1 MVATVTTLGSASS
14 TVAYYARDGLCRADD
29 PVHYR
34 ASRWYGRGCETLNL
48 GSHVDPEPFAA
59 ILQDPASPDDGPP
72 GVDITFSAPKT
83 VSLSALLRDDPRV
96 VRNHDKAVR
105 ATLFRV
111 EERLLFVAARLK
123 GARRTRLVP
132 APGMVAA
139 TFRHHV
145 NRNLDPQLHTHAV
158 VASLVP
164 GAVSGASLA
173 LPVLRR
179 HALLIGAW
187 YRNELARRLED
198 DGYAVMPVQRGG
210 LAAFEILGWPRQS
223 RTVFSSRRS
232 EILEWVAERGWLRNA
247 GTMRRAALATRRA
260 KNEPIH
266 ADLVANWKRR
276 AWEHGLAFSPS
287 PSVKARTG
295 LSAIAAVRA
304 VAAEL
309 SAREPVFRHRDL
321 VAGVLGRMPGKFS
334 PDGVEAVIAGL
345 AGDGH
350 LVERTRGFGARAWIL
365 SGEDAAGARMLE
377 FARAGVAAS
386 RPLASAVRV
395 GAWIEASGLTADQG
409 RALQALV
416 LGRDRV
422 LGLRIRSREGKAGL
436 LRTLRHLVP
445 GRPVIGLVPG
455 REAVAAATLQTGVP
469 VRSVE
474 AFLARSADSGTRLQD
489 LEGGIVVLDGAARV
503 APRVLFELVRA
514 TDELKVGRLML
525 MAGARECVAKGAG
538 QVFQGLAEAGIPVL
552 RIDDVPR
559 VRREALHTAD
569 REDAEAGR
577 TQSRRRVLGPPAHG
591 PRMDTTGPDDPD
603 RPAFRHRVV
612 RLLPHL
618 IGTLEGRH
626 DGHRGLRRTLLR
638 NDQDQEPP
646 AAGSRVSDGGGSG
659 TVSAGVRSLR
669 PVAEKEPID
678 LVPPRATFA
687 GTAGPGP
694 GEWLRDL
701 VGPGGLDLA
710 PPAQAVAI
718 RVVEE
723 GPRSGWQ
730 DAAALILRYLEPGK
744 RPSVSGVLHLTAVL
758 IGARADHVRRAGS
771 AVSRR
776 EIRTLANELVK
787 CRPGPGTAPEARF
800 AWRMAS
806 QAVRGRAR
814 CSAPGR
820 DIRVANG
827 SGYAPVAQAAAKS
840 VRRDLAGD
848 VRRLSAAKQ
857 GHGLGRRMRP

>member
-14 TVAYYARDGLCRADD
+14 SVAYYARDGLCRADD
-29 PVHYR
+29 SVHYH

-59 ILQDPASPDDGPP
+59 ILQDPANPNDGPP

-158 VASLVP
+158 VANHVP
-164 GAVSGASLA
+164 GILSGASLA

-187 YRNELARRLED
+187 YRNELARRLEH
-198 DGYAVMPVQRGG
+198 DGYVVMPVQRGG

-232 EILEWVAERGWLRNA
+232 EILEWIGERGWSRNA
-247 GTMRRAALATRRA
+247 GTMRRAALATRRT

-266 ADLVANWKRR
+266 ADLLTSWKRR

-287 PSVKARTG
+287 PAVGARTEA
-295 LSAIAAVRA
+295 SAIAVVRA
-304 VAAEL
+304 VAAGL
-309 SAREPVFRHRDL
+309 GAREPVFRHRDL
-321 VAGVLGRMPGKFS
+321 VAGVLSRMPGRFS

-377 FARAGVAAS
+377 LARAGMVAS

-416 LGRDRV
+416 LGRERI
-422 LGLRIRSREGKAGL
+422 LGLQIRSWEGKAGL

-455 REAVAAATLQTGVP
+455 REAVAAATLESGVP
-469 VRSVE
+469 VRSVD
-474 AFLARSADSGTRLQD
+474 AFLARSAGSGTTLQD
-489 LEGGIVVLDGAARV
+489 LEGCIVVLDGATRV
-503 APRVLFELVRA
+503 APGSLLELVRA
-514 TDELKVGRLML
+514 ADALKVGRLML

-538 QVFQGLAEAGIPVL
+538 QIFQRLAEAGIPVL
-552 RIDDVPR
+552 RIDDVSR
-559 VRREALHTAD
+559 ARREALHTAD
-569 REDAEAGR
+569 REDVAAGR
-577 TQSRRRVLGPPAHG
+577 TQARRRVPGSPVHG
-591 PRMDTTGPDDPD
+591 HQADMTGPDGPD
-603 RPAFRHRVV
+603 RPGFRHRVA
-612 RLLPHL
+612 RLFPDLVDM
-618 IGTLEGRH
+618 LEGRR
-626 DGHRGLRRTLLR
+626 DGHRGLHRTLFR
-638 NDQDQEPP
+638 DDQDQEPP
-646 AAGSRVSDGGGSG
+646 ADGSRVADDGGSG
-659 TVSAGVRSLR
+659 IVSAFATRVQ
-669 PVAEKEPID
+669 PVAEKEPVD
-678 LVPPRATFA
+678 LVPTRSPFSGA
-687 GTAGPGP
+687 AGPGQ

-701 VGPGGLDLA
+701 FGPGGLDLT
-710 PPAQAVAI
+710 PPARAVAI
-718 RVVEE
+718 RVVEN
-723 GPRSGWQ
+723 GLRSGWQ
-730 DAAALILRYLEPGK
+730 DAVTLILRHLEPGK
-744 RPSVSGVLHLTAVL
+744 RPSVSEVRHLTAVL
-758 IGARADHVRRAGS
+758 IRVRANLVRRAGS
-771 AVSRR
+771 DVGRR
-776 EIRTLANELVK
+776 EIRALAKELIN
-787 CRPGPGTAPEARF
+787 CRPGPGTTPAARF
-800 AWRMAS
+800 AWRMAC
-806 QAVRGRAR
+806 QAVRDRAR
-814 CSAPGR
+814 SSMPGP
-820 DIRVANG
+820 DIRMANG
-827 SGYAPVAQAAAKS
+827 FRQVPVAQAATKP

-848 VRRLSAAKQ
+848 VERLSAPKQ
-857 GHGLGRRMRP
+857 GHRLGRRMRP